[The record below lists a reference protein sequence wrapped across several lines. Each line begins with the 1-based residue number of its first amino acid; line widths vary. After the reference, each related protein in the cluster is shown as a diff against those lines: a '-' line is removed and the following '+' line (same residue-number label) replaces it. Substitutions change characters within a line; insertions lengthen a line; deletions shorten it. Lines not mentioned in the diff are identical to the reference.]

1 MNLQDHVISVTLTG
15 GDSWFPSRPNKRH
28 HSIFFGRRIGSLKLT
43 EMSDFSSLVVLL
55 LSVISPNAGW
65 GWVLLKFQLINE
77 NTLIITLLLFAP
89 KNNPS
94 IHFLIIRVRGHWV
107 RGWNPQIGQDIHFS
121 LSAYSRDLLWSVMI
135 LKCWTTRFSL
145 ENLLKRLLLTLSD
158 WCSISDH
165 LFCWVVPAGCLYI
178 PDVLWGAVEVLGF
191 LNSISS
197 ADRAGAPPFLSVRPC
212 GVIPISR
219 TSPHIRSSLALT
231 SVDSGRFVPLIGGP
245 QL

>member
-15 GDSWFPSRPNKRH
+15 RDSWFPSRPNKRH

-121 LSAYSRDLLWSVMI
+121 LSAYSWDLLRSVMI
-135 LKCWTTRFSL
+135 LKCWTTLFSL

-165 LFCWVVPAGCLYI
+165 LFCWVVPAGCLQ
-178 PDVLWGAVEVLGF
+178 
-191 LNSISS
+191 
-197 ADRAGAPPFLSVRPC
+197 
-212 GVIPISR
+212 SR
-219 TSPHIRSSLALT
+219 
-231 SVDSGRFVPLIGGP
+231 
-245 QL
+245 